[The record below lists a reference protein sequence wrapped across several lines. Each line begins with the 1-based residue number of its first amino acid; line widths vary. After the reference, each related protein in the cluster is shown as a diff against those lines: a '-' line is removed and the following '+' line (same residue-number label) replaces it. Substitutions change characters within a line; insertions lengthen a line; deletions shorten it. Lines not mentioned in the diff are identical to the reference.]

1 MVCDEVVL
9 VLFRSGM
16 RSWYCD
22 GSPSIVALRP
32 NVNFSVCNLTFLF
45 VSTSTAIKTK
55 MSSSDLLSGEDNR
68 CLSMTFRQSTVSFAS
83 KASDP
88 FQLMLRLLSKWLAQT
103 NTLQPGQ
110 SNFFYRST
118 AKDSRE
124 QTPLH
129 HIRFN
134 NGIDEQESL
143 EIVNII
149 IVAHPDSVKLVKGV
163 DGELPIH
170 FSARY
175 TSLEVGERLVDEYHE
190 STTVDSR
197 ESTTFLF
204 AYLSGKV
211 DTSNESPARIAAKTT
226 SLGVIKFLEDK
237 YPKSLCEHIP
247 FY

>member
-1 MVCDEVVL
+1 M
-9 VLFRSGM
+9 
-16 RSWYCD
+16 
-22 GSPSIVALRP
+22 
-32 NVNFSVCNLTFLF
+32 
-45 VSTSTAIKTK
+45 
-55 MSSSDLLSGEDNR
+55 
-68 CLSMTFRQSTVSFAS
+68 
-83 KASDP
+83 
-88 FQLMLRLLSKWLAQT
+88 
-103 NTLQPGQ
+103 
-110 SNFFYRST
+110 
-118 AKDSRE
+118 
-124 QTPLH
+124 H

-237 YPKSLCEHIP
+237 YRKSLCEHIP